1 MTLYPWRW
9 VSSLVSHETRI
20 EDTSLE
26 PALPAP
32 YQSVYRVMAGKAS
45 SDQCVPAV
53 ESRKRKG
60 KLTSKQCAFRITT
73 RLTQEPAET
82 EMSGNTQRSRPNGSS
97 PSARST
103 EVLEETGR
111 SSVPKG
117 AHSPRSDNPSCSQTG
132 TAPPSW
138 KDVLKLAIW
147 RLLPPEHPGLSPTEV
162 HDRLREQEHELLEH
176 QHNLKSLQSAIYAA
190 LNEMMLMYVDRRRP
204 KGSRVYR
211 YIALQRVQEGG
222 TQVNGH
228 TAFCKSSPQTEGIV
242 PLSQHSTSLRS
253 QETKRSPERRSS
265 ETQPATENPAVG
277 QPRSDGNLKTQI
289 APAAKACQDNRSQGS
304 DVFHSSAKRVQT
316 QGLTEGA
323 RTDSGKAQDHG
334 SALSAIKESDGSN
347 HPQFLRLKQQ

>member
-111 SSVPKG
+111 SSVPKR
-117 AHSPRSDNPSCSQTG
+117 AHSPKSDNPSCSQTG

-138 KDVLKLAIW
+138 KDVLRLAIW

-176 QHNLKSLQSAIYAA
+176 QHNPKSLQSAIYAA
-190 LNEMMLMYVDRRRP
+190 LNEMMIMYVDRRRP
-204 KGSRVYR
+204 KAAESTDISRYSECKKVEHKSMAIPLFASHHLRQRGSCLSLSTQPVCGHRRPRGHRNADHRRPSQQRKIPQLGSRV
-211 YIALQRVQEGG
+211 
-222 TQVNGH
+222 
-228 TAFCKSSPQTEGIV
+228 QTEV
-242 PLSQHSTSLRS
+242 
-253 QETKRSPERRSS
+253 
-265 ETQPATENPAVG
+265 
-277 QPRSDGNLKTQI
+277 
-289 APAAKACQDNRSQGS
+289 
-304 DVFHSSAKRVQT
+304 
-316 QGLTEGA
+316 
-323 RTDSGKAQDHG
+323 
-334 SALSAIKESDGSN
+334 
-347 HPQFLRLKQQ
+347 